1 MKSRIKNAA
10 IGVMIF
16 VVLLSLVACSGSKTI
31 TLATTTSTNDSG
43 LLDYLLPEFKKDTGI
58 EVKVVAVGTGQAL
71 EIGRKGDA
79 DVLMVHAKADEEKF
93 VEEGYG
99 VERFDLM
106 YNDFILVGPT
116 GADHGGI
123 KGNNIIEALKVI
135 KEKNLAFISRGDDSG
150 THKLE
155 LKLWEKVDGS
165 KPEFS
170 NYLEV
175 GQGMGKVLTMT
186 NEKKAYTLTDRATY
200 LSMKDELEL
209 EIVVEGDENL
219 FNQYGIIAINDKKFD
234 GINRKGADKFIE
246 WLLSEKGQNMIKEYG
261 VDKFGQSLFVP
272 NAK

>member
-1 MKSRIKNAA
+1 MKIIKKTIVLVIAA
-10 IGVMIF
+10 I
-16 VVLLSLVACSGSKTI
+16 LLASLVACGGGKSI

-79 DVLMVHAKADEEKF
+79 DVLMVHAKSDEEKF

-106 YNDFILVGPT
+106 YNDFVLVGSAE
-116 GADHGGI
+116 ADNSKL
-123 KGNNIIEALKVI
+123 KGNDILKALKVI
-135 KEKNLAFISRGDDSG
+135 KEKNLTFVSRGDDSG
-150 THKLE
+150 THKKE
-155 LKLWEKVDGS
+155 LKLWKELDNS

-170 NYLEV
+170 NYIEA

-186 NEKKAYTLTDRATY
+186 SEKQAYTLTDRATY

-209 EIVVEGDENL
+209 DIVVEGDERL
-219 FNQYGIIAINDKKFD
+219 FNQYGIIAINHNKFSHV
-234 GINRKGADKFIE
+234 NKKGADKFIK
-246 WLLSEKGQNMIKEYG
+246 WMLSEKGQKLIKEYG
-261 VDKFGQSLFVP
+261 VDKYGQSLFTP